1 VKLTIKTWLIGLLGA
16 LVLCIGVIGVV
27 TTQNLKV
34 AHADLQLVGTEQLP
48 VVRAIGDMKYAMT
61 RYRLR
66 VVRTA
71 ETPDPVGQAKNR
83 KDLALAQK
91 DIDASV
97 ARYHDLVARDPVQAE
112 LAQKFDGQ
120 WQEATRWHDKVL
132 DMGAAGQIPAA
143 VDLFGAESKTS
154 FDATIKTL
162 NDAETLANDQANEM
176 VANGLTSYKQTLM
189 LSWGAV
195 IAGLALGA
203 GGLILLLTQVTGP
216 IRRIIQVMQ
225 AMADGKLDADIPY
238 GQNHNELGEMART
251 LIVFRD
257 GLRQNDEIRARQA
270 EQERINQQALAE
282 ERTAIADDFQRTMGA
297 LADSFVQSSQDVAGA
312 ANALS
317 GTAHETAR
325 QVQVVAQAA
334 EVASANVTTV
344 AAGAD
349 ELSAS
354 IREIN
359 AQVAHSA
366 TMASAAAEEAIR
378 TDQNIRDL
386 AVAAQKIGDVVA
398 LIQAIASQT
407 NLLAL
412 NATIE
417 SARAGEAG
425 KGFAVVASE
434 VKALAQQT
442 GRATDEIS
450 AKIGEIQAATDIAV
464 GSISSIVHQIE
475 TIREVTTA
483 IAGAVEEQGAATNEI
498 AANTQRAATGAT
510 DVTSTISD
518 VGAAAQETGVASNRL
533 MTLSGDLSEQSERL
547 KTEVESFVRNL
558 RMA

>member
-1 VKLTIKTWLIGLLGA
+1 MKLTIKTWLIGLLGA

-27 TTQNLKV
+27 TTHNLKA
-34 AHADLQLVGTEQLP
+34 AHEDLQLVGTEQLP

-91 DIDASV
+91 DIDTSV
-97 ARYHDLVARDPVQAE
+97 AKYHDLVAKDPAQAE
-112 LAQKFDGQ
+112 LAAKFNNE
-120 WQEATRWHDKVL
+120 WKEATKWHDKVL
-132 DMGAAGQIPAA
+132 DMGAVGQIPEA
-143 VDLFGAESKTS
+143 VDLFGAESKTT
-154 FDATIKTL
+154 FDAAIKTL
-162 NDAETLANDQANEM
+162 NDAEALANDQGDKMLAR
-176 VANGLTSYKQTLM
+176 GLTSYRQTLM
-189 LSWGAV
+189 LSWGTV
-195 IAGLALGA
+195 IAGLALGL
-203 GGLILLLTQVTGP
+203 GGLVLLLSQVTGP
-216 IRRIIQVMQ
+216 INRIIQVMQ
-225 AMADGKLDADIPY
+225 AMADGKLETDIPY
-238 GQNHNELGEMART
+238 GKNHNELGHMART
-251 LIVFRD
+251 LIIFRD
-257 GLRQNDEIRARQA
+257 GLRENEAIRARQT
-270 EQERINQQALAE
+270 EQERRNQETLTE

-325 QVQVVAQAA
+325 QVQAVVRAA

-366 TMASAAAEEAIR
+366 VMAGAVAEEAVR

-386 AVAAQKIGDVVA
+386 AIAAQKIGDVVA

-425 KGFAVVASE
+425 KGFAVVAAE

-450 AKIGEIQAATDIAV
+450 AKIGEIQSATDIAV
-464 GSISSIVHQIE
+464 SSISSIVHQIE
-475 TIREVTTA
+475 SIREVTTA
-483 IAGAVEEQGAATNEI
+483 IAGAVEEQGAATSEI
-498 AANTQRAATGAT
+498 AANTQRAAEGAT

-518 VGAAAQETGVASNRL
+518 VGAAAQETGTASNRL

-547 KTEVESFVRNL
+547 KSEVEAFVRNL
-558 RMA
+558 RVA